1 MKISIGADHAGFE
14 FKERLKKYLIESGHE
29 VQDFGAYT
37 LDNEDDFTDYA
48 ILVAKSVAEAKS
60 ERGVLVCGS
69 GIGMSIAANK
79 VKGVNAVNC
88 TCLEFAELSRKHN
101 NTNVICFPGRFLS
114 VEDAEMYLDVW
125 LKTEFLGG
133 KYQKRNLKIDSII
146 D

>member
-114 VEDAEMYLDVW
+114 VEDAEVYLDVW

-133 KYQKRNLKIDSII
+133 KYLKRNLKIDSII